1 MAANILTS
9 IIGGG
14 LTGLIGNAL
23 TSFTNFRM
31 QKLKNQHEEKMTE
44 LDMQTIR
51 LEAEMQVKVT
61 QAETEGKIS
70 LADMEALKASYG
82 QAEKPLFDS
91 SYMNKLMESPWTAW
105 LGAIL
110 SFLFGVVDFL
120 KHLARPAITYYLMG
134 VSTWITIVAWQ
145 TLEKTS
151 GTTPLTTAE
160 AYGLFDKIITIMVYL
175 TVSCVSWW
183 FADRRT
189 AKFLM
194 RLEDGNLK
202 Q

>member
-23 TSFTNFRM
+23 TSFTNFKM
-31 QKLKNQHEEKMTE
+31 QKLKNQHEEKMSE

-51 LEAEMQVKVT
+51 LEAEMNVKVT
-61 QAETEGKIS
+61 QAETEGKIA
-70 LADMEALKASYG
+70 LADVEALKTSI
-82 QAEKPLFDS
+82 AEAQKPLFQE
-91 SYMNKLMESPWTAW
+91 SYMNKLMKSPWTAW
-105 LGAIL
+105 IGAIL

-120 KHLARPAITYYLMG
+120 KHLARPALTYYLMG

-145 TLEKTS
+145 TMQQVSE
-151 GTTPLTTAE
+151 TTPLTTAE

-194 RLEDGNLK
+194 RLEDGNVK